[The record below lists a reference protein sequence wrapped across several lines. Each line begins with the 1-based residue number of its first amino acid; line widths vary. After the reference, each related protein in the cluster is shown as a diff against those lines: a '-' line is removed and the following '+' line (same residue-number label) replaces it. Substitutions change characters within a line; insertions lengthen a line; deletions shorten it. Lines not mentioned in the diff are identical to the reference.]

1 METQKQ
7 KVFVA
12 ALSVLSNTTLI
23 ILKLIVGIIIGS
35 VSVLSEAIHSGV
47 DLLAAIIA
55 LLAVR
60 KSGKPADQDHAYGH
74 GKYENLS
81 GAIEALLIFVGAA
94 WIIFEAIRKLIKPQP
109 IEAVG
114 WGIGVMLFSSVV
126 NIVVSHVLFKVG
138 QKTDSIALQADAWH
152 LLTDVYTS
160 AGVMVGLLILW
171 LGEWFMPQLDWHWI
185 DPVAALGVALLI
197 IKAAYQLTIKSIRDL
212 LDVSLPPE
220 EELWVKNNIKEMYPQ
235 VKGFHNFRSRKSG
248 ATRFVEFHVMLD
260 GTMSVQDSHAV
271 NDKLVKEIKCRFKD
285 SKVMVHIEPCDNN
298 SCASK
303 CLTSCFVKNPP
314 R

>member
-23 ILKLIVGIIIGS
+23 ILKLIVGVITGS

-60 KSGKPADQDHAYGH
+60 KSSKPADQDHSYG
-74 GKYENLS
+74 
-81 GAIEALLIFVGAA
+81 LLIFIAAA

-114 WGIGVMLFSSVV
+114 WGIGVMLFSSLV
-126 NIVVSHVLFKVG
+126 NIVVSHLLFKVG
-138 QKTDSIALQADAWH
+138 KKTDSIALQADAWH

-160 AGVMVGLLILW
+160 AGVMIGLLVLW
-171 LGEWFMPQLDWHWI
+171 FGEWFMPQLDWHWI
-185 DPVAALGVALLI
+185 DPVAAFAVALLI
-197 IKAAYQLTIKSIRDL
+197 IKAAYQLTIQSIRDL

-220 EELWVKNNIKEMYPQ
+220 EEMWVKNKIKEMYPQ
-235 VKGFHNFRSRKSG
+235 VRGFHNFRSRKSG
-248 ATRFVEFHVMLD
+248 ATRFVEFHLMLD
-260 GTMSVQDSHAV
+260 ATMSVQDSHAV
-271 NDKLVKEIKCRFKD
+271 NDKIVREIKCQFKD

-298 SCASK
+298 SCESK

-314 R
+314 G